1 MIENKSSLHLD
12 IAVKTSMGLGSCVV
26 QFLALMKRGNSWF
39 GVSIRGAINRIYI
52 YTLNLGKC
60 QLKTS
65 ILPFTPFKHHT
76 FAADCIQ

>member
-52 YTLNLGKC
+52 Y
-60 QLKTS
+60 
-65 ILPFTPFKHHT
+65 IP
-76 FAADCIQ
+76 

>member
-39 GVSIRGAINRIYI
+39 GVSIRGAINRIYTYLKFRKMPI
-52 YTLNLGKC
+52 EDFNPTLHPL
-60 QLKTS
+60 
-65 ILPFTPFKHHT
+65 
-76 FAADCIQ
+76 